1 MPITPDNDISNKFEA
16 ISRSQAVIEFE
27 LDGTIVT
34 ANENFLGAMGY
45 TLAEVQGK
53 HHSMFAEPEFAASAE
68 YKQFWEK
75 LGRGEFDAGEYKRL
89 GKGGK
94 EVWIHAS
101 YNPVLD
107 DDGKPYKVIKLSLIH
122 I

>member
-1 MPITPDNDISNKFEA
+1 MPTTPDNDIFNKFEA

-27 LDGTIVT
+27 PDGTIVT

-94 EVWIHAS
+94 E
-101 YNPVLD
+101 
-107 DDGKPYKVIKLSLIH
+107 LSLIH